1 MRPAQRDNEVDG
13 LDEPTVVILVDGLY
27 RLDMGRHGRV
37 LPFGVYLAGW
47 SWNRNTNTIGNW
59 IRLRDTWKSI
69 GVIGVATDIA
79 VLWRLCLPRIR

>member
-1 MRPAQRDNEVDG
+1 VRPAQRDNEVDG

-59 IRLRDTWKSI
+59 ELGI
-69 GVIGVATDIA
+69 GTVYGIPGNQSV
-79 VLWRLCLPRIR
+79 